1 MSKSVAV
8 IVVLLVALVAITPVV
23 GHDSAL
29 ALPNTTG
36 FTEGAAC
43 KVTKGDHTGKTG
55 KYDADGWC
63 CFSSGGKDICV
74 ECTGNRCEDA
84 RGAGPATS
92 LLDVIAADQQRV
104 LAGQQATAKLLGD
117 IVVRLDNLEI
127 KLGDVQT
134 ACGPADLFPV
144 AQPGSFPPNYCQTDG
159 NGNLVVV
166 IKNQGLADA
175 PPSTLRV
182 TFSTPSGPVPVDVPT
197 PMLSGSGGF
206 IPLAL
211 PIPPECFLPNNPF
224 PNACNFMIAADVTGV
239 VIESDESNNN
249 VAGAC
254 VPVL

>member
-1 MSKSVAV
+1 MSKTVAV
-8 IVVLLVALVAITPVV
+8 MVVLLVALVAITPVV
-23 GHDSAL
+23 GNQGAW

-43 KVTKGDHTGKTG
+43 KVTKGTYTGKSG

-63 CFSSGGKDICV
+63 CFSTSTQNICV

-104 LAGQQATAKLLGD
+104 LAGQQATARLLGD
-117 IVVRLDNLEI
+117 IVVRLDNLEV
-127 KLGDVQT
+127 KLGDVEA
-134 ACGPADLFPV
+134 ACGPADLVPV

-175 PPSTLRV
+175 PASTLRV

-197 PMLSGSGGF
+197 PMLSGGGGF
-206 IPLAL
+206 ASLAL
-211 PIPPECFLPNNPF
+211 PIPPACFLPNNPF
-224 PNACNFMIAADVTGV
+224 PNACNFVIAADVAGV
-239 VIESDESNNN
+239 VVESNESNNN